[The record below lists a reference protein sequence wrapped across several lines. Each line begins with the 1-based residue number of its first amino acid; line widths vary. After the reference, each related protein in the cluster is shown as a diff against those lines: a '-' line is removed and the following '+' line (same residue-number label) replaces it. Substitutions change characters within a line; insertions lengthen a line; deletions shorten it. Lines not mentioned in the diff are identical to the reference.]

1 MRGVVRALLS
11 ARCPGAT
18 VPGRGRGKAGGDIGE
33 HVSAFP
39 ATRPSKLVTLSSP
52 VMHLNTER
60 HRIPPAYD
68 RRRETMVNVT
78 YNQQLTALLVID
90 PYNDFIAEGGKLWD
104 RLKAVAEANSCVPH
118 MVQVLHAARQARLRV
133 FYALHRQYRP
143 GDYETWQY
151 IAPVQEASWSHKTFE
166 HGTWGGEIRSE
177 FAPQPGDILAL
188 EHWCSSGFANTD
200 LDLQLKKPGIHQLI
214 VIGLIAHTCV
224 EATVRFAAE
233 LGYEVT
239 VVRDA
244 TASYSEEEMHA
255 ALDIN
260 IPNYA
265 RAMVTT
271 QQIVDALASVHTWGI
286 SAP

>member
-1 MRGVVRALLS
+1 MANL
-11 ARCPGAT
+11 
-18 VPGRGRGKAGGDIGE
+18 KFDNEI
-33 HVSAFP
+33 
-39 ATRPSKLVTLSSP
+39 
-52 VMHLNTER
+52 
-60 HRIPPAYD
+60 
-68 RRRETMVNVT
+68 
-78 YNQQLTALLVID
+78 TALLIID
-90 PYNDFIAEGGKLWD
+90 PYNDFISEGGKLWD
-104 RLKAVAEANSCVPH
+104 RLKGVAEANGCIPH
-118 MVQVLHAARQARLRV
+118 MLQVLNAARKAKLRV

-143 GDYETWQY
+143 GDYETWKY
-151 IAPVQEASWSHKTFE
+151 LAPIQKRGWLSKTFE

-177 FAPQPGDILAL
+177 FAPQRGDIVAL

-200 LDLQLKKPGIHQLI
+200 LDLQLKKHGLHKLI

-244 TASYSEEEMHA
+244 TADYSDEEMHA

-265 RAMVTT
+265 VAVVSASE
-271 QQIVDALASVHTWGI
+271 IVESV
-286 SAP
+286 SSL